1 MINLTNIFMNAQ
13 IMDVTLR
20 DGSYAVNFQ
29 FSEHDTKK
37 IGSVLEQSG
46 VSFVEI
52 GHGQGLN
59 ASNYKNGIALC
70 TDEEY
75 LASAQEAY
83 QTCKY
88 GMFCIPGIARLE
100 DLNLLKKYGASFV
113 RIGCNID
120 QVDDTEPF
128 VKRAKELGLIV
139 AANYMKSYT
148 ATEQEFELCVKK
160 SMSYGVDYVYIV
172 DSAGYM
178 LPEDIKKYYDV
189 VKRVDGPKV
198 GFHGHNNLGL
208 AVSNSLYAAELGF
221 DLIDTSLQGLGRSA
235 GNTSTELFV
244 SLLYVKYGIKDYDI
258 KSIVKFSENYVKPL
272 VRNTGVYGLDI
283 FCGIAGFHSSY
294 MKYIHRVAAKYEVNP
309 YELIVEYCK
318 IDKINMD
325 ENLLVEIAKKLP
337 KEDINLSQYGFDRFI
352 GDEQK
357 MK

>member
-1 MINLTNIFMNAQ
+1 MNAQ

>member
-20 DGSYAVNFQ
+20 DGSYAINFQ
-29 FSEHDTKK
+29 FSEHNTKK

-46 VSFVEI
+46 ISFVEI

-83 QTCKY
+83 QKCKY

-325 ENLLVEIAKKLP
+325 ENLLVEVAKKLP

-352 GDEQK
+352 GNEQK
-357 MK
+357 I

>member
-1 MINLTNIFMNAQ
+1 MNAQ

-272 VRNTGVYGLDI
+272 VRDTGLYGLDI

-352 GDEQK
+352 GNEQK
-357 MK
+357 L

>member
-1 MINLTNIFMNAQ
+1 MNAQ

-309 YELIVEYCK
+309 YDLIVEYCK

-325 ENLLVEIAKKLP
+325 ENLLVEVAKKLP

>member
-1 MINLTNIFMNAQ
+1 MNAQ

-20 DGSYAVNFQ
+20 DGSYAINFQ
-29 FSEHDTKK
+29 FSEHDTRK

-46 VSFVEI
+46 ISFVEI

-221 DLIDTSLQGLGRSA
+221 DLIDTSMQGLGRSA

-272 VRNTGVYGLDI
+272 VRNTGLYGLDI

-325 ENLLVEIAKKLP
+325 ENLLVEVAKKLP

>member
-1 MINLTNIFMNAQ
+1 MNAQ

-272 VRNTGVYGLDI
+272 VRNPGVYGLDI

>member
-1 MINLTNIFMNAQ
+1 MNAQ

-46 VSFVEI
+46 ISFVEI

-59 ASNYKNGIALC
+59 ASNHKNGIALC

-189 VKRVDGPKV
+189 VKRIDGPKV

-258 KSIVKFSENYVKPL
+258 KSIVNFSEDYVKPL
-272 VRNTGVYGLDI
+272 VKNVGLYGLDI

-325 ENLLVEIAKKLP
+325 ENLLVEVAKKLP